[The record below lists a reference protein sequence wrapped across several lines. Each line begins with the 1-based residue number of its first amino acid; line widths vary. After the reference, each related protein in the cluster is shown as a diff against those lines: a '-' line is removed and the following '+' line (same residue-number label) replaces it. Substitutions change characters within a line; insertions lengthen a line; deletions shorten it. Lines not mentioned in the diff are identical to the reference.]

1 MLDMSDW
8 LIFFY
13 WLSSLFQMSIFLF
26 FTRKLA
32 NVDKFCVDVLQGY
45 VFMATV
51 GLNAWNKL
59 LYN

>member
-1 MLDMSDW
+1 
-8 LIFFY
+8 
-13 WLSSLFQMSIFLF
+13 MSIFLF

-59 LYN
+59 LYNWEIAFSTELFHS